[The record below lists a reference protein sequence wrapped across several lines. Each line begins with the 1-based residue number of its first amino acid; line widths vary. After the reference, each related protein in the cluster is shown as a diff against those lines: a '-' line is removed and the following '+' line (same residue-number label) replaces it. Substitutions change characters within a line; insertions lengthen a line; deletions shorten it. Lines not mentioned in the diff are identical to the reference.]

1 MAYVGQMPTPDFLPV
16 ADVARLL
23 KKDVRTV
30 HRMIERGELEAVK
43 AHEGIRAPYLVSRTS
58 VDAALSSAA

>member
-1 MAYVGQMPTPDFLPV
+1 MPTTDFLPV

-43 AHEGIRAPYLVSRTS
+43 AHEGKRAPYLVSRTS
-58 VDAALSSAA
+58 VAAALADAA